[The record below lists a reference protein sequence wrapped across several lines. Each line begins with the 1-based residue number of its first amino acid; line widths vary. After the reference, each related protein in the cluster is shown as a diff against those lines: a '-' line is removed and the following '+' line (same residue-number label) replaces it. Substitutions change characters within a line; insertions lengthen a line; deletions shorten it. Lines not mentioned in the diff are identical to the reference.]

1 MARLPTIVNNGR
13 MVKFSHFDQRG
24 YRMTDAR
31 TGYGEWVAT
40 YEQTVENA
48 MDIAL
53 LDALGTPDWP
63 TRSCAVDLG
72 CGTGRTGLWL
82 RRHGV
87 ATIDGVDITPGMLEL
102 ARSKG
107 VYRRLIEANVTD
119 TGLPSTA
126 YDLVTVCL
134 VDEHLS
140 ALAPLYDEAFRLAA
154 PGAFLVLVAF
164 HPHFIMASGMP
175 THYTSA
181 SGEPVAIETH
191 VHLLSDHVTTALA
204 SGWMLTEMN
213 ERVIDDE
220 WLDLKPKWERLRGH
234 PISVAFVWRKP
245 DQ

>member
-1 MARLPTIVNNGR
+1 
-13 MVKFSHFDQRG
+13 MVKFSRFDQRG

-53 LDALGTPDWP
+53 LDALDRPDWA
-63 TRSCAVDLG
+63 TFQQAVDLG

-82 RRHGV
+82 RQHGV
-87 ATIDGVDITPGMLEL
+87 ATIDGVDITPEMLAR

-107 VYRRLIEANVTD
+107 VYRRLIEANVSD
-119 TGLPSTA
+119 TGLPSAT
-126 YDLVTVCL
+126 YDLVIVCL
-134 VDEHLS
+134 VDEHL
-140 ALAPLYDEAFRLAA
+140 ATLAPLYDEAFRLAA
-154 PGAFLVLVAF
+154 PGALLVLVAF

-191 VHLLSDHVTTALA
+191 VHLLSDHVTAALT
-204 SGWMLTEMN
+204 SGWTLAEMR

-220 WLDLKPKWERLRGH
+220 WLALKPKWEQLRGH

-245 DQ
+245 DQSRT